1 MAGVAVA
8 QPPASLH
15 QGNSSKPSLPCP
27 FVQHSR
33 GPDRSKGKGTCN
45 AWVTAMTT
53 AAGIGIGVAVGLLI
67 LAWIAVGP
75 FWPKSDCSCQR
86 DVNWVWSYWVE
97 QIRSPLLWF
106 FGDTRAAPSR
116 PFALE
121 FHLEWA
127 VKNQPEIARFG
138 LSSSGS
144 SALLP
149 LTPLS
154 NPAAI

>member
-1 MAGVAVA
+1 MCRGT
-8 QPPASLH
+8 PASSPASAQLNSIDSIARQFDH
-15 QGNSSKPSLPCP
+15 LITHPIEQRQGQLQVPRQLLQQLLPGAGY
-27 FVQHSR
+27 R
-33 GPDRSKGKGTCN
+33 GCC
-45 AWVTAMTT
+45 WTAHL
-53 AAGIGIGVAVGLLI
+53 GLG
-67 LAWIAVGP
+67 WCRP
-75 FWPKSDCSCQR
+75 FWPKSGCSCQR

-97 QIRSPLLWF
+97 QQIRTPLLWF